1 MNGNILARLTGTQR
15 TLVALLA
22 SGAMLMAG
30 CSTMGTSPSGGA
42 NPLVTSG
49 TLTGKVHGGNQP
61 VSGATVNLYFA
72 GQALGATATHV
83 ATTTTASDGSGSFNF
98 VQNTTS
104 PNNGSDNTFSCP
116 TNIGSPLVYVVA
128 KGGNT
133 LNNGNASVNNSA
145 AAFIAVYG
153 RCADLASHNFVDMT
167 EVTTVA
173 TMAAVQQFFDPSNDS
188 ITADGTGQQYGVML
202 GLTNTIALMADV
214 VHGTAVTS
222 TVLPANTSGANGVG
236 GVSVTATPEVNKINT
251 LADAISACVNNAS
264 ASATACTTL
273 FSSAQAPAPNVT
285 NRPTGTVFGPATD
298 VLQATYYILTN
309 PTNGGTT
316 NLQNIYNL
324 ATGAGAP
331 YQPTLAAQPTDWN
344 IGINYASTST
354 CGTNAGGF
362 INGAYDINI
371 DAQNNVWIAN
381 SQATKGNLSEL
392 AANGAATTCVFTG
405 GGSNGGA
412 TVDSN
417 GNVWEAST
425 DSNNIYRYN
434 PNDHS
439 VLTFPTTSGP
449 LAVTADGAG
458 NVYFTSSANTSLYMI
473 PGAATASAAVA
484 PVQISQVVGPNPIR
498 TMPDNQGC
506 TGSPCVP
513 NPANIWVSSGAG
525 FVARVSPATSGPNLL
540 NGYSTTT
547 FPIGGSAAYGL
558 AVTSTNDVIVS
569 SGSPDNFLVYLSK
582 TGSYAPLWTSAPG
595 FGGMSNPTAIGIDGR
610 NNIWVPNN
618 TNPSGSMGS
627 VSEVSAGES
636 ALSPTSTGFQR
647 NSTYLSKGRAAVVDQ
662 AGNVWIAGDGTANSI
677 SELVGAGV
685 PIYQPY
691 AKGLSN
697 GRFQTVP

>member
-30 CSTMGTSPSGGA
+30 CSTMATSSSGGA

-72 GQALGATATHV
+72 GQALNATATLA
-83 ATTTTASDGSGSFNF
+83 ATTTTSNDGTGSFNF

-133 LNNGNASVNNSA
+133 LGNGNSSINNSA
-145 AAFIAVYG
+145 AAFIAIYG
-153 RCADLASHNFVDMT
+153 TCSELATHNFVNMT

-173 TMAAVQQFFDPSNDS
+173 TLAAVQQFFDPSNDS
-188 ITADGTGQQYGVML
+188 ITADGTGQQYGIMI
-202 GLTNTIALMADV
+202 GLTKTIGLMVDAAN
-214 VHGTAVTS
+214 GTAVTS
-222 TVLPANTSGANGVG
+222 TVLPASTSGANGVG

-273 FSSAQAPAPNVT
+273 FASAQAPAPNVT
-285 NRPTGTVFGPATD
+285 NRPNGTVFAPATD
-298 VLQATYYILTN
+298 VVQATYYILTN
-309 PTNGGTT
+309 PTNGGTA

-331 YQPTLAAQPTDWN
+331 YQPTLSAQPTDWN

-354 CGTNAGGF
+354 CGTNGGGF

-392 AANGAATTCVFTG
+392 SASGAANTCVFAG
-405 GGSNGGA
+405 GASNGGA
-412 TVDSN
+412 TLDSN
-417 GNVWEAST
+417 GNVWEASSE
-425 DSNNIYRYN
+425 SNNIYRYN

-439 VLTFPTTSGP
+439 ILAFPTPSTP
-449 LAVTADGAG
+449 LAVTADGVG

-484 PVQISQVVGPNPIR
+484 PVQISNVVGPNPIR
-498 TMPDNQGC
+498 TMPDYQGC

-513 NPANIWVSSGAG
+513 KPVNIWVSSGAG
-525 FVARVSPATSGPNLL
+525 FVSRVTPATSGPNLL

-547 FPIGGSAAYGL
+547 FPTGGSVAYGL
-558 AVTSTNDVIVS
+558 AVTSGGDVIVS
-569 SGSPDNFLVYLSK
+569 SGSPDNSLVYLSK
-582 TGSYAPLWTSAPG
+582 ANSYAPAWTTATG
-595 FGGMSNPTAIGIDGR
+595 FAGMSNPSGISIDGR

-618 TNPSGSMGS
+618 TDPSGSMGS
-627 VSEVSAGES
+627 VSEVSAGQS

-647 NSTYLSKGRAAVVDQ
+647 SSTDLSKGRATAVDQ
-662 AGNVWIAGDGTANSI
+662 AGNVWIAGDGTPNSI
-677 SELVGAGV
+677 TELVGAGV

-691 AKGLSN
+691 AKGLAN